1 MGNWLVVLNHYVYWI
16 ISNLSWQFL
25 LEKHCDENIFALFVV
40 FSRIGLQFNF
50 KYLNCSQINCNIKE
64 KKKKMYD
71 THIISALYC
80 VYSQVNGS

>member
-16 ISNLSWQFL
+16 ISNLSWQ
-25 LEKHCDENIFALFVV
+25 LEKHCDENIYALFVV
-40 FSRIGLQFNF
+40 FSRVGLQFNF
-50 KYLNCSQINCNIKE
+50 KYLHFPQINCNIKDK

-71 THIISALYC
+71 THIVSALHR